1 MINVLLVED
10 DIDLAATIVDYLDI
24 ESINCDH
31 ASNGLMGLELIQR
44 NHYQMMMLDINMP
57 KMDGLTLCNT
67 VREKGLD
74 IPILMLTARDSLEN
88 KLQGFEAGSDDYLVK
103 PFAIRELVARVQVLA
118 KRRSGEVKRLV
129 LGDLILDLNQRTAQL
144 QQQTLKLSPIAFKL
158 LEVLVRASP
167 QPVSRQ
173 HIMQAVWG
181 DEQPDSNSL
190 KVHIHHVRKQ
200 LDASKHSPLLKL
212 ETVSGIGFAI
222 KSADQGDLEIVGYKN
237 NEN

>member
-24 ESINCDH
+24 ESITCDH

-44 NHYQMMMLDINMP
+44 NHYQMVMLDINMP

-67 VREKGLD
+67 VRERGLD

-103 PFAIRELVARVQVLA
+103 PFAMKELVARVQVLS

-129 LGDLILDLNQRTAQL
+129 LGDLILDLNQRTAQS
-144 QQQTLKLSPIAFKL
+144 QQRTLKLSPIAFKL

-167 QPVSRQ
+167 LPVSRQ
-173 HIMQAVWG
+173 HIMQAIWG

-200 LDASKHSPLLKL
+200 LNASKHSPLLKL
-212 ETVSGIGFAI
+212 DTISGIGFAI
-222 KSADQGDLEIVGYKN
+222 KAADQGDLEIVGNKN

>member
-74 IPILMLTARDSLEN
+74 IPILMLTARDSLDN

-103 PFAIRELVARVQVLA
+103 PFAMRELVARVQVLA

-167 QPVSRQ
+167 HPVSRQ

-200 LDASKHSPLLKL
+200 LDASKNSPLLKL
-212 ETVSGIGFAI
+212 ETISGIGFAI
-222 KSADQGDLEIVGYKN
+222 KAADQGDLEIVGNKN